1 MKINKG
7 GIMAKKDITKHK
19 KNEVIYDAKI
29 DGEDSNTINYKVI
42 LIAFLFALVA
52 FIMIFR

>member
-1 MKINKG
+1 
-7 GIMAKKDITKHK
+7 MAKKDITKHK
-19 KNEVIYDAKI
+19 KTEVIYDAKI

>member
-1 MKINKG
+1 
-7 GIMAKKDITKHK
+7 MAKKDITKHK

-29 DGEDSNTINYKVI
+29 DGEDSNTINYRVI